1 MEKKSLVELRKAAFA
16 IGFGFTV
23 GKYAGKLFCSGVDGI
38 AETVCKVFA
47 KKGNGVAQ
55 NVCDKAGIIYEEKP
69 DEDETKIKM
78 GFQC

>member
-47 KKGNGVAQ
+47 K
-55 NVCDKAGIIYEEKP
+55 
-69 DEDETKIKM
+69 
-78 GFQC
+78 